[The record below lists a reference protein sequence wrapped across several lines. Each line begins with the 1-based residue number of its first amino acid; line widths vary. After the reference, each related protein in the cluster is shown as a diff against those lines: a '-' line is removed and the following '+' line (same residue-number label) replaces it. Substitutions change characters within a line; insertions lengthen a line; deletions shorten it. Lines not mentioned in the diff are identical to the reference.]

1 MAEHQVTQAVRE
13 SLAKAQLLHENASLL
28 VGVSGGADSVAL
40 LLALWELRKDL
51 SFTLNACYIQHGLRG
66 ESTQEDERFVGKLCQ
81 ELDVP
86 LVIAL
91 AQLKGGMTDAG
102 AETRARERRREIFA
116 EQMAALGADA
126 LLVAHHRD
134 DQTETVLMHLLRGA
148 GGEGLCGMKKSVKFA
163 SGVMLRPLL
172 DLPKQAL
179 FDMLLMLKIPHRE
192 DESNQ
197 EPITP
202 RNALRLEVLPQ
213 LEALFPEAGKHVAQA
228 AQSLSVD
235 EAYMRSAAQQLY
247 EELLIHKPPLFSL
260 QKDGL
265 QKANEAMRR
274 RVLRKWFSEGA
285 ALCGLEPRE
294 RSLSYGD
301 TMRLLALCDR
311 QAGTT
316 ANLPRDLCA
325 VVGDRHIH
333 LLRQGGEPIEPMPV
347 AEPISIRASRSN
359 YEIMDMALT
368 FMPCTMDDLPP
379 KDAMSVI
386 LSAEILQQQ
395 PVLRLPM
402 AGDTIRPFG
411 ASGSKPLRRYFTDQK
426 IDPPLRPIT
435 PVLAIGSRI
444 LWVLGLCTSEV
455 LRTPKELRT
464 SATLHANNITS
475 GSMRLAIQAISI
487 SSTKE

>member
-1 MAEHQVTQAVRE
+1 MAEHQVIQAVRE
-13 SLAKAQLLHENASLL
+13 SLAQAQLLHENASLL
-28 VGVSGGADSVAL
+28 AGVSGGADSVAL
-40 LLALWELRKDL
+40 LAALWELRKDC

-66 ESTQEDERFVGKLCQ
+66 ESTQEDERFVGRLCQ
-81 ELDVP
+81 ALDVP
-86 LVIAL
+86 LVIAM
-91 AQLKGGMTDAG
+91 AQLEGAMTDAG

-116 EQMAALGADA
+116 EQMTALGADA

-148 GGEGLCGMKKSVKFA
+148 GGEGLCGMKKSVAFA

-172 DLPKQAL
+172 DLSKQAL

-235 EAYMRSAAQQLY
+235 EAYMRSEAQQLY
-247 EELLIHKPPLFSL
+247 EQLLIHNPPLFSL

-265 QKANEAMRR
+265 QGAHEAIRR
-274 RVLRKWFSEGA
+274 RVLRKWFSKGA

-301 TMRLLALCDR
+301 TMRLLALCGQ
-311 QAGTT
+311 QAGAK
-316 ANLPRDLCA
+316 ANLPHDLCA
-325 VVGDRHIH
+325 LVGDRHIH
-333 LLRQGGEPIEPMPV
+333 LLRQGGKPIEPMPAV
-347 AEPISIRASRSN
+347 KPMMIQASRSH
-359 YEIMDMALT
+359 YEIMGTALT
-368 FMPCTMDDLPP
+368 LMPCTTDAPP
-379 KDAMSVI
+379 RDAMSVI

-402 AGDTIRPFG
+402 AGDTICPFG
-411 ASGSKPLRRYFTDQK
+411 AGGSKLLRRYFTDQK

-435 PVLAIGSRI
+435 PVLAIGSHI
-444 LWVLGLCTSEV
+444 LWVVGRCTSEM
-455 LRTPKELRT
+455 LRTPKTPPT
-464 SATLHANNITS
+464 SSITS
-475 GSMRLAIQAISI
+475 GSMRLSIQAISI